1 MEPQAETALATA
13 TALVCGTALSVTATE
28 LNLTGVR
35 ADDRAAFSALP
46 ELVNLRTLI
55 LSNIRFSDEGW
66 GELMTALR
74 KCPRLARLEM
84 AGCGLGPK
92 HAGDLADFFS
102 SGCNINTLCLS
113 KNDGITGKRSRDN
126 DGQAPWIYGEEM
138 EGWTALCS
146 ALPDTMI
153 SMDFSGCQLQP
164 KSLALLNAAISKM
177 AALTMACVIGNPI
190 GSDGAKLLIEVFDS
204 HPKLQSLCGI
214 SPGCTT
220 VDLSNSNMG
229 PADCRLPNSHS

>member
-1 MEPQAETALATA
+1 MS
-13 TALVCGTALSVTATE
+13 VCGQDVHTTATE

-55 LSNIRFSDEGW
+55 LSNSRFSDEGW
-66 GELMTALR
+66 AELMTALR
-74 KCPRLARLEM
+74 KCPRLGRLEM

-126 DGQAPWIYGEEM
+126 DNRALWIYGE
-138 EGWTALCS
+138 
-146 ALPDTMI
+146 
-153 SMDFSGCQLQP
+153 
-164 KSLALLNAAISKM
+164 KM
-177 AALTMACVIGNPI
+177 VGGGGGRP
-190 GSDGAKLLIEVFDS
+190 E
-204 HPKLQSLCGI
+204 
-214 SPGCTT
+214 
-220 VDLSNSNMG
+220 
-229 PADCRLPNSHS
+229 

>member
-1 MEPQAETALATA
+1 MLHIRSTAAKPGDISPGMEPQPETAS
-13 TALVCGTALSVTATE
+13 ALVCGTALSTTATE

-126 DGQAPWIYGEEM
+126 DNRAPWIYGEKT
-138 EGWTALCS
+138 EGWVALCS
-146 ALPDTMI
+146 ALPSTMI
-153 SMDFSGCQLQP
+153 SLDFSGCQLKP
-164 KSLALLNAAISKM
+164 ESLTPLTDAISKM
-177 AALTMACVIGNPI
+177 AAVNSLMEKYVVVE
-190 GSDGAKLLIEVFDS
+190 DVREVCD
-204 HPKLQSLCGI
+204 CGE
-214 SPGCTT
+214 
-220 VDLSNSNMG
+220 
-229 PADCRLPNSHS
+229 CR